1 MVVVATAVGR
11 CVEAPHSAAERIA
24 AERLRIAAE
33 RIAAEPLRIA
43 AERPFDG
50 AQS

>member
-24 AERLRIAAE
+24 VE

-43 AERPFDG
+43 AERPFGG